1 MNYPEGTVALIDPT
15 SALALQGKDAETL
28 LYTELGGGS
37 NHGIMRTVS
46 IIDNKWIKPYLPK
59 TKNVDT
65 FRLAGM
71 RIERSRVV

>member
-1 MNYPEGTVALIDPT
+1 
-15 SALALQGKDAETL
+15 L
-28 LYTELGGGS
+28 LYTELGGGT

-46 IIDNKWIKPYLPK
+46 IIDSKWIKSYLPK

-71 RIERSRVV
+71 QLERLRKVEEKIV

>member
-1 MNYPEGTVALIDPT
+1 VAIIDPT
-15 SALALQGKDAETL
+15 SALALQGKDGETL

-46 IIDNKWIKPYLPK
+46 IIDAKWIKSYLPK

-71 RIERSRVV
+71 TLTR

>member
-1 MNYPEGTVALIDPT
+1 
-15 SALALQGKDAETL
+15 L
-28 LYTELGGGS
+28 LYTELGGGT

-46 IIDNKWIKPYLPK
+46 IIDSKWIKSYLPK

-71 RIERSRVV
+71 QLERLRKVEEKIVETEEQKKKRLL